1 MSKSFTLFQRGE
13 LSKSV
18 YTKQIVAIVLLLF
31 HCIMWD
37 VIPISHMM
45 PRWLEYDL
53 HLDIDVHIMHRI
65 INLVEMVFYL
75 TAYILLFTT
84 AINKKV
90 KIATGILGLAQLF
103 VGYLVLQLSYLI
115 VDYIGHMEYFYLLR
129 SITCITLC
137 SGYILVLQNSIIKDS
152 QRSWIA
158 LLIITTIFTYVFNSS
173 FSYYLDYHKYYSEIF
188 SQHIN
193 WFRYISY
200 FFYCIAIVK
209 FVRCG
214 VFDGKSDEESGNTT
228 NYPIAKYIVGIVVPT
243 ALMSLLAYLIITNS
257 SEINSMF

>member
-18 YTKQIVAIVLLLF
+18 YTKQIVAIALLLLLVLLELLNPIIRRA
-31 HCIMWD
+31 IMSIT
-37 VIPISHMM
+37 VLNYYYIF
-45 PRWLEYDL
+45 RRFLE
-53 HLDIDVHIMHRI
+53 IVSW
-65 INLVEMVFYL
+65 V
-75 TAYILLFTT
+75 LLFTI

-90 KIATGILGLAQLF
+90 KIATVILGLAQLF
-103 VGYLVLQLSYLI
+103 VRYLVAPLTYLI
-115 VDYIGHMEYFYLLR
+115 RDYIGDMEYSYLLQ
-129 SITCITLC
+129 IIICITLC

-158 LLIITTIFTYVFNSS
+158 LLIITTIFTYVFHSS
-173 FSYYLDYHKYYSEIF
+173 FIYYLNYHKYYSEIF

-257 SEINSMF
+257 SEINSMFF